1 MTIPMLRRTALL
13 LPFISLALAGCV
25 DRGDWKPA
33 AQIEPRALNTEHTL
47 APAHIDPAAWP
58 ADGWWHAYGDPQL
71 DALVSEALQSNP
83 SLQIAQAR
91 LRAAQGQATAA
102 GAARLPSTALDAEVT
117 RQRYPEHGLYPP
129 PYAGNSFT
137 DGRLA
142 LDFSYDID
150 FWGKNR
156 SLLSAARA
164 GVDAAQADQDAARLA
179 LAVAVTRA
187 YIQLD
192 LSYALLDVAND
203 NLKQQATILE
213 LTQQRVGAGL
223 ENTARVKQ
231 SESMLAL
238 TRAGVASVQANIEL
252 ARNQIAALVA
262 AGPDRGQTLT
272 RPLLAA
278 PANLALPSALPADLL
293 GRRPDV
299 AAARAQVQ
307 GAQHSVSA
315 AEAAFY
321 PNVNLMAFAGLQ
333 SIGLSQL
340 FDASDRIV
348 GAGPALSL
356 PVFNRGQLRGALEG
370 RQAQL
375 DASVGQYNQTLLD
388 AVHDVADVVANW
400 RGLERESA
408 EQQIALDAAQRSYD
422 LTSDRYRAGLD
433 NYLSVL
439 SSQNQVLLAQ
449 GLRAQLQARRLSFS
463 VDLVRALGGGF
474 TRGAP
479 ST

>member
-1 MTIPMLRRTALL
+1 MNIPMPRRTALVL
-13 LPFISLALAGCV
+13 CFFSLALAGCV
-25 DRGDWKPA
+25 DRGGWKPA
-33 AQIEPRALNTEHTL
+33 AQLEPHALTAEKTL
-47 APAHIDPAAWP
+47 AAAHIDPAAWP
-58 ADGWWHAYGDPQL
+58 ADGWWRAFGDPQL
-71 DALVSEALQSNP
+71 DTLVSEALATNP
-83 SLQIAQAR
+83 SLEIAQAR
-91 LRAAQGQATAA
+91 LRAAQGEAIAA
-102 GAARLPSTALDAEVT
+102 GAARLPQTALDGEVT
-117 RQRYPEHGLYPP
+117 RQRYPVHGLYPP
-129 PYAGNSFT
+129 PYAGNYFT

-142 LDFSYDID
+142 LDFSYDLD
-150 FWGKNR
+150 FWGRNR
-156 SLLSAARA
+156 ALLSAARA
-164 GVDAAQADQDAARLA
+164 GVDAAQADEAAARLA

-192 LSYALLDVAND
+192 LSYALLEVAND
-203 NLKQQATILE
+203 NLKQQTTILE

-238 TRAGVASVQANIEL
+238 TRAGVASVQANIDL

-272 RPLLAA
+272 RPRLTA
-278 PANLALPSALPADLL
+278 PADIALPSALPADLL

-299 AAARAQVQ
+299 AAARAQVEAA
-307 GAQHSVSA
+307 GHGVSA

-340 FDASDRIV
+340 FEASDRIV

-356 PVFNRGQLRGALEG
+356 PVFNRGQLRGALQG

-400 RGLERESA
+400 RGLERESS
-408 EQQIALDAAQRSYD
+408 EQRIALDAAQRSYD

-449 GLRAQLQARRLSFS
+449 GLRAELQARRLSFS
-463 VDLVRALGGGF
+463 VDLVRALGGGYVPV
-474 TRGAP
+474 AP
-479 ST
+479 RS

>member
-1 MTIPMLRRTALL
+1 MTISMLRRTALVWPL
-13 LPFISLALAGCV
+13 FSLALAGCV
-25 DRGDWKPA
+25 DRGGWKPA
-33 AQIEPRALNTEHTL
+33 AQIEPQALTTEHTL
-47 APAHIDPAAWP
+47 SAARIDPAAWP
-58 ADGWWHAYGDPQL
+58 ADGWWRAFGDPQL
-71 DALVSEALQSNP
+71 NALVDEALAASP
-83 SLQIAQAR
+83 SLAIAQAR
-91 LRAAQGQATAA
+91 LRAAQGEAIAA
-102 GAARLPSTALDAEVT
+102 GAARLPSTAVDAEVT
-117 RQRYPEHGLYPP
+117 RQRYPVNGLYPP
-129 PYAGNSFT
+129 PYAGNYYT

-142 LDFSYDID
+142 LDFNYDLD
-150 FWGKNR
+150 FWGRNR
-156 SLLSAARA
+156 SLQSAARA
-164 GVDAAQADQDAARLA
+164 GVDAAEADHSAARLA

-203 NLKQQATILE
+203 NLKQQTSILE

-231 SESMLAL
+231 SESVLAL
-238 TRAGVASVQANIEL
+238 TRAGVASVQANIDL
-252 ARNQIAALVA
+252 ARNQIAALVG

-272 RPLLAA
+272 RPQLTA
-278 PANLALPSALPADLL
+278 PADIALPSTLPADLL

-299 AAARAQVQ
+299 VAARAQVAAAAH
-307 GAQHSVSA
+307 GVSA

-340 FDASDRIV
+340 FEASDRIV

-356 PVFNRGQLRGALEG
+356 PVFNRGQLRGALQG
-370 RQAQL
+370 RQGQL
-375 DASVGQYNQTLLD
+375 DASVGEYNQTLLD

-422 LTSDRYRAGLD
+422 LTTDRYRAGLD

-449 GLRAQLQARRLSFS
+449 GLRAELQARRLSFS
-463 VDLVRALGGGF
+463 VDLVRALGGGY
-474 TRGAP
+474 AP
-479 ST
+479 AAPHS